1 MTKKRLGLVVAI
13 ARNDVIGNAGAL
25 PWSYPE
31 DRAHFEGLTNHHVVV
46 MGRRTWE
53 ETGRPLAGR
62 TNVVVSRGLSA
73 PLPKGVHVAA
83 SLEGA
88 LDVAWSLDEMPFVI
102 GGTRLFE
109 EALWIVT
116 DAFVTRIPESPEGD
130 TRFVF
135 DSRGFFLH
143 DRRLGSG
150 GLAFEHWK
158 RSA

>member
-1 MTKKRLGLVVAI
+1 VTDHRLGLVVAI
-13 ARNDVIGNAGAL
+13 ARNGVIGTAGDL

-31 DRAHFEGLTNHHVVV
+31 DRAHFEVLTLGHVVV

-53 ETGRPLAGR
+53 ETREPLAGR

-73 PLPKGVHVAA
+73 PPEGVRVVP
-83 SLEGA
+83 SLGEA
-88 LDVAWSLDEMPFVI
+88 LALAWSLDEMPFVI

-109 EALWIVT
+109 EALPFVT
-116 DAFVTRIPESPEGD
+116 EAFVTRIPESPEGD

-135 DSRGFFLH
+135 DSRGFLLH
-143 DRRLGSG
+143 DTRLWSG

-158 RSA
+158 RST